1 MSGEPFISRRRVLAS
16 GLSLAFLSAVDPAW
30 SARLIPTPWQSPGPF
45 YPKKI
50 PLDSDSD
57 LVNVNGRRKQAAGQ
71 VTHIFGRLLDEDGR
85 PVRGARVE
93 IWQCDAFGFY
103 HHPWDRGGRADPNF
117 QGFGKTVAGK
127 DGTFRFRTIKPVPY
141 PGRTPHIHFGIS
153 GAGVGGWT
161 TQMYLKGHPLN
172 QEDGILGSVAD
183 PRARQSLLV
192 KLNSAT
198 NLERGALS
206 GKFDIVLGR
215 NAFKG

>member
-1 MSGEPFISRRRVLAS
+1 MAQTPLISRRRLLAS
-16 GLSLAFLSAVDPAW
+16 GLSLAFLSALEPA
-30 SARLIPTPWQSPGPF
+30 AGAGLIPTPWQSAGPF
-45 YPKKI
+45 YPQKI

-57 LVNVNGRRKQAAGQ
+57 LIRVNGRQRPAAGQ
-71 VTHIFGRLLDEDGR
+71 VTHIFGRVLDVDGK

-117 QGFGKTVAGK
+117 QGFGRTVAGK
-127 DGTFRFRTIKPVPY
+127 DGSYRFRTIKPVPY

-153 GAGVGGWT
+153 GAGTGVWT
-161 TQMYLKGHPLN
+161 TQMYLEGHPLN
-172 QEDGILGSVAD
+172 PGDGLFNRVAD

-192 KLNSAT
+192 RLKPGGNIEA
-198 NLERGALS
+198 GALA

-215 NAFKG
+215 NAFGG

>member
-1 MSGEPFISRRRVLAS
+1 MSAEPLISRRHVLAS
-16 GLSLAFLSAVDPAW
+16 GLSLAFLSTVDSAW
-30 SARLIPTPWQSPGPF
+30 AARLIPTPWQTPGPF
-45 YPKKI
+45 YPEKI

-57 LVNVNGRRKQAAGQ
+57 LANVTGRQKPAAGQ

-153 GAGVGGWT
+153 GAGVGVWT

-172 QEDGILGSVAD
+172 QEDGIFNSVAD
-183 PRARQSLLV
+183 LRARQSLLV
-192 KLNSAT
+192 KLNPAT
-198 NLERGALS
+198 NLEPGALA

>member
-1 MSGEPFISRRRVLAS
+1 MSGEPLFSRRRVLAS
-16 GLSLAFLSAVDPAW
+16 GLSLAFLSAAVPAW
-30 SARLIPTPWQSPGPF
+30 AARLFPTPWQSPGPF

-57 LVNVNGRRKQAAGQ
+57 LVNVNGRRKPAAGQ

-85 PVRGARVE
+85 PIRGARVE

-103 HHPWDRGGRADPNF
+103 HHPWDRGGRADPDF
-117 QGFGKTVAGK
+117 QGFGKTVTGK
-127 DGTFRFRTIKPVPY
+127 DGAFRFRTIKPVPY

-172 QEDGILGSVAD
+172 QADGLFNSVAD

-192 KLNSAT
+192 KLNPAAD
-198 NLERGALS
+198 LEPGALA
-206 GKFDIVLGR
+206 GRFDIVLGR